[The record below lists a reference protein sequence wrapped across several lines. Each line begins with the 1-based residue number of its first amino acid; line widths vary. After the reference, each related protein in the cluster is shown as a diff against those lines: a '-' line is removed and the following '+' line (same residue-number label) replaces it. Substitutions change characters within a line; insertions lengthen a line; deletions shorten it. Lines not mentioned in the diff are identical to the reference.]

1 MHQVQQ
7 SCKGCTIFLV
17 LPDSLAL
24 HSLHCCLAEQAEAR
38 GISECMRRPATR
50 PLVADRILPLL
61 PLQSGRAV
69 TSGTSQVSPRS
80 LALFDEPGGPGRLQ
94 LALVGL
100 EKEAL
105 GENGNG

>member
-1 MHQVQQ
+1 MDM
-7 SCKGCTIFLV
+7 INENM
-17 LPDSLAL
+17 D
-24 HSLHCCLAEQAEAR
+24 
-38 GISECMRRPATR
+38 
-50 PLVADRILPLL
+50 
-61 PLQSGRAV
+61 GRAV

-94 LALVGL
+94 LAFVGL